1 MKKNIITD
9 IVCLLLIL
17 TIIGIPIAIY
27 LLRKNEDYGKS
38 DKILK
43 PTKEVTEKKYEEEK
57 RKFSPLYTKTTIL
70 PVLTEEDLE
79 KYIKEENKES
89 KKDKPKEE
97 IKEVK
102 KVTKEVDKPKEVKK
116 VTKEVDKPKE
126 VKKVTKKVN
135 NKEKIKKKPAKKNN
149 KTKTNKIVKNNHNNK
164 NNKRKQ
170 IKKKGV

>member
-116 VTKEVDKPKE
+116 VTK
-126 VKKVTKKVN
+126 KVN

>member
-27 LLRKNEDYGKS
+27 LLRKNGKS

-102 KVTKEVDKPKEVKK
+102 KVTKEVDKQEI
-116 VTKEVDKPKE
+116 
-126 VKKVTKKVN
+126 KKVTKKVN
-135 NKEKIKKKPAKKNN
+135 NNEKIKKKPAKKNN